1 MKALAGRCAW
11 RSSALRV
18 RREGEL
24 DGHTLAAQIDQTTT
38 LLQDIGMKPTTA
50 IVGLDYRGVDN
61 DLAAV
66 EVMQSGK
73 LTSIALKHGS

>member
-1 MKALAGRCAW
+1 
-11 RSSALRV
+11 
-18 RREGEL
+18 
-24 DGHTLAAQIDQTTT
+24 
-38 LLQDIGMKPTTA
+38 MKPTTA